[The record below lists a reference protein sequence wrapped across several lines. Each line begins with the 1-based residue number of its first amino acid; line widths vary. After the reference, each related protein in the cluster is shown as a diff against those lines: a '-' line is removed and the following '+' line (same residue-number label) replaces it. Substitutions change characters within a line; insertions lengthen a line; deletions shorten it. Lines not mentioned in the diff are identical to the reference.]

1 MLTIVST
8 SPELFANL
16 GYFTLPVNCF
26 TEPPASRLLRP
37 VDEVFAHDLKE
48 NMLKNPSKDVTPLV
62 GLVVL
67 GDGEEFDEQRKESYM
82 YETLGGNN
90 SRVAL
95 QELVKESDDPRFRMR
110 LASVYRGLTD
120 DQALRL
126 AAKHN
131 AVTSLHHA
139 ISTSDKVGV
148 SR

>member
-1 MLTIVST
+1 M
-8 SPELFANL
+8 
-16 GYFTLPVNCF
+16 
-26 TEPPASRLLRP
+26 
-37 VDEVFAHDLKE
+37 HDLKE

-148 SR
+148 ST